1 MPDTTFSVL
10 VYASRTAAERH
21 SSEIGIIRTSL
32 AQKGFQAGSYSPNTG
47 ASLPITAASDYAVL
61 VVVTDGDAEDVWQRA
76 INSVKSANRFA
87 ELIAIDYSATGA
99 GAELLRSGYY
109 AYFRP
114 DYEPEVVTTYVEA
127 AQERIRRRR
136 ERYASSNALN
146 AADELKDVVAQI
158 LALAKKLSGA
168 EKAQLVLLS
177 KRDGIALNNQIPDP
191 GGFSK
196 YVRTL
201 VETDPPIPR
210 EDVTGL
216 PQYPHWDLVR
226 PLYHDRLMLKIL
238 NNEIQQRVF
247 PDVSPEALKDSRHV
261 LAGLWDSGLANDV
274 FSWIVLPLIDNNKP
288 IAILTLEHHVPGALN
303 YSRVSENA
311 LRQFAD
317 QAALALRVA
326 QQKNASDRLAEAQK
340 ALFRNRPTED
350 VLKEIATQA
359 GKLADALFCYVMRPT
374 SDGQFLDAG
383 EAVWSRF
390 DESHP
395 GAFAQFLE
403 EHHHNRI
410 NISKKEE
417 KHEKHEKYSIVRRAF
432 EGITKDGKASY
443 PYILL
448 DECTPSF
455 NKRLFP
461 DTFTYQR
468 YLKDYRPVIFDP
480 QGDGRPVKP
489 CSDIA
494 LPIVD
499 PANKERV
506 LGVINIE
513 HELPCGFPSE
523 IVEKLRAFA
532 ELAAVAIRNSQE
544 TDEIKALFEA
554 EKQPDDLDNIRGYF
568 NQLAAT
574 MQKAVD
580 ATGGVKIFARWEN
593 YTFRVDAQP
602 QQADETRGDGGHTRL
617 VIEHRKR
624 LFIPDVAR
632 HNREVSN
639 YQGIPANTF
648 ESYKGI
654 PVNHKTVER
663 GDKAVLCLPMILG
676 GEEEPEVIGAIWLHF
691 KTVSPNLSDDQLERL
706 QLFAN
711 RAAAIFHHYKE
722 RALLSISE
730 AISEKLPQLHKARL
744 NPNDF
749 RNQRNTI
756 AQAIVQRVQ
765 ELFDVDALFYIANH
779 DRKRLEVIATTQ
791 RNGVDFMP
799 KDKTIP
805 FDPRKQA
812 AERGFAGNLF
822 ADKRKP
828 TEYWENYN
836 EHPYAL
842 EEDKASRRLQSVF
855 GIRLESLF
863 DDRGIGVLVVN
874 GSIPAPD
881 TSQGWAPRKFEN
893 RTQQDLKRF
902 ASLAADLLAFS
913 EFDYQPLTRWQ
924 KAVNTLTALGI
935 IFLVGIGAY
944 IQIDSNAA
952 PALRLLV
959 GALLIVISLL
969 QFSEIKQ
976 WLRESTYF
984 GALWR

>member
-1 MPDTTFSVL
+1 MSDSRFSVL
-10 VYASRTAAERH
+10 VYASKAAAERH
-21 SSEIGIIRTSL
+21 NSEIGIIKTSL
-32 AQKGFQAGSYSPNTG
+32 AHKGFQPQSYLPETG
-47 ASLPITAASDYAVL
+47 ALLPITAEADYAVL
-61 VVVTDGDAEDVWQRA
+61 VVVTDDDSEDVWQNA

-87 ELIAIDYSATGA
+87 ELIAIDYSAAGT

-114 DYEPEVVTTYVEA
+114 HYEAEVVATYVEA

-146 AADELKDVVAQI
+146 AADELKDVVVQI
-158 LALAKKLSGA
+158 LSLAKKLSGA

-177 KRDGIALNNQIPDP
+177 KREGISLNSQQPDR

-216 PQYPHWDLVR
+216 RLYPHWDLVR
-226 PLYHDRLMLKIL
+226 PLHHDRLMLKIL

-247 PDVSPEALKDSRHV
+247 PDVSPEALRDSRHV
-261 LAGLWDSGLANDV
+261 LSDLWNSGLANDV

-340 ALFRNRPTED
+340 ALFRNRPLED
-350 VLKEIATQA
+350 VLKEIAQQA

-374 SDGQFLDAG
+374 SDGLYLDAG
-383 EAVWSRF
+383 QAIWSRF
-390 DESHP
+390 DETLP
-395 GAFAQFLE
+395 GRFAGFLE
-403 EHHHNRI
+403 EHHHHRI
-410 NISKKEE
+410 DVSKAEAKD
-417 KHEKHEKYSIVRRAF
+417 KRDSHEKYSIVRRAF
-432 EGITKDGKASY
+432 EGITVDGKRSY
-443 PYILL
+443 PHILL

-455 NKRLFP
+455 TKRLFS

-480 QGDGRPVKP
+480 LGEGQPVKP
-489 CSDIA
+489 RSDIA

-499 PANKERV
+499 PANPERV

-513 HELPCGFPSE
+513 HDLPCGFTSE
-523 IVEKLRAFA
+523 IVEKLREFA
-532 ELAAVAIRNSQE
+532 ELAAVAIKNSQE

-554 EKQPDDLDNIRGYF
+554 EKQPGDLDNIREYF
-568 NQLAAT
+568 KQLAET
-574 MQKAVD
+574 MKKAVD

-617 VIEHRKR
+617 VIEHGQP
-624 LFIPDVAR
+624 LFIPDVIH
-632 HNREVSN
+632 HNATSGD
-639 YQGIPANTF
+639 YTHIPDDTF
-648 ESYKGI
+648 ESYKRI
-654 PVNHKTVER
+654 SVNQKTVER
-663 GDKAVLCLPMILG
+663 GDRAVLCLPMVLNNLQ
-676 GEEEPEVIGAIWLHF
+676 VIGAIWLHF
-691 KTVSPNLSDDQLERL
+691 KTASPNLSDDQLKRL

-711 RAAAIFHHYKE
+711 RAAVIFHHYKE

-730 AISEKLPQLHKARL
+730 AISQELPELHKAKL
-744 NPNDF
+744 NPDDF
-749 RNQRNTI
+749 RHKRNKI
-756 AQAIVQRVQ
+756 AQDIVKRVQ
-765 ELFDVDALFYIANH
+765 EIFDVDALFYIANH
-779 DRKRLEVIATTQ
+779 DRKRLEVIATTE
-791 RNGVDFMP
+791 RSGVSFMP
-799 KDKTIP
+799 QDKTIT
-805 FDPRKQA
+805 FDPKKPEA
-812 AERGFAGNLF
+812 KRGFAGNLF
-822 ADKRKP
+822 LGGKRTDYWQDYNADTR
-828 TEYWENYN
+828 
-836 EHPYAL
+836 AL
-842 EEDKASRRLQSVF
+842 EEDKATGLLRSVF
-855 GIRLESLF
+855 GIRLESPF
-863 DDRGIGVLVVN
+863 NDKGIGVLVVN
-874 GSIPAPD
+874 GSIPA
-881 TSQGWAPRKFEN
+881 TQTRGWAPRTFE
-893 RTQQDLKRF
+893 TTAKVDLERF

-924 KAVNTLTALGI
+924 KGVNTLTALGI
-935 IFLVGIGAY
+935 VFLVGVGAY
-944 IQIDSNAA
+944 IQIDSQAS
-952 PALRLLV
+952 PGLRLMV
-959 GALLIVISLL
+959 AALLIVISLL

-976 WLRESTYF
+976 WLLESTYI
-984 GALWR
+984 GALRR